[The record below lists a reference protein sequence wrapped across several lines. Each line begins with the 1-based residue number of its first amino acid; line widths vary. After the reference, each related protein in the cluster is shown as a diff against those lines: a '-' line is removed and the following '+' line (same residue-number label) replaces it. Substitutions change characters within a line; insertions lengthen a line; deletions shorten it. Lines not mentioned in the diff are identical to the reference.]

1 MLSTFDCRVVLCV
14 HSPSLLILH
23 VFRIY
28 SLQLHFSLS
37 LSFMFLCL
45 LLFTIKVSQGK
56 FVSVALPSSSPS
68 HLMADRSK
76 HLSRARSLGVFWAGA
91 ACSQPMSSSVCAVCA
106 CLPVSVC
113 LSFGRSSG
121 CRGTR
126 RVLPLAVA
134 CIPIPR
140 AGCSQIPM
148 PLRQVMPE
156 LFSEKPRAP
165 TTVPP
170 RARWKILVYRCSCRT
185 DQGQNVP

>member
-1 MLSTFDCRVVLCV
+1 MFDCRDVLCLL
-14 HSPSLLILH
+14 HSSNLFILH

-68 HLMADRSK
+68 HLMADPRK
-76 HLSRARSLGVFWAGA
+76 RLSRVRSLGLAWAGA
-91 ACSQPMSSSVCAVCA
+91 ACSQPMSGSVCGVCA

-113 LSFGRSSG
+113 PCHSSG
-121 CRGTR
+121 RRGTR
-126 RVLPLAVA
+126 RVPPLAVA

-140 AGCSQIPM
+140 ADCSQIPM
-148 PLRQVMPE
+148 PLQQVMPE
-156 LFSEKPRAP
+156 LSEKPRAP
-165 TTVPP
+165 ATVPP
-170 RARWKILVYRCSCRT
+170 CARWKILVYCYSCRT
-185 DQGQNVP
+185 DQKCSRQSQNVP